1 MKMPKSSC
9 PQDAMK
15 GFIDFDLQHSRESL
29 KSNDRFLIHFHK
41 DNLEEVG
48 HGHDSSS
55 VSGFSL
61 TRIFVSGEVP
71 LLALNVAVVRHLT
84 VALSTNLREVGS
96 FNKEKALVCKIA
108 TVC

>member
-15 GFIDFDLQHSRESL
+15 GFIDFDLQHSGESF

-55 VSGFSL
+55 VSGFIL
-61 TRIFVSGEVP
+61 TRFPVSGEVP
-71 LLALNVAVVRHLT
+71 LLALNITVVRHLA
-84 VALSTNLREVGS
+84 VPALEVGVAITPGRLA
-96 FNKEKALVCKIA
+96 NVH
-108 TVC
+108 